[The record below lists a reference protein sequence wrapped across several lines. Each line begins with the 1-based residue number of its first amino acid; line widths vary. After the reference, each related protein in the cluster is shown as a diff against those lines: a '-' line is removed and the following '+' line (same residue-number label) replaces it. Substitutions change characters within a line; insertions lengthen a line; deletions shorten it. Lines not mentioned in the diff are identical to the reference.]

1 MFRTVDA
8 PVFSLQTGRGRAL
21 SAPYPSHALWRGA
34 DPENVME
41 LEGRLNPSLSL
52 PEVLQFVSMGK
63 MTGALTVVQGDYS
76 VTLMLRQGRLVNSSS
91 LGRPR
96 RLGQLVVAHGLVERS
111 ALDEVLHRQRG
122 MDPQPLLGHLL
133 VESGLITTEQ
143 LRHAIRLQL
152 EEEMWDLFSLQ
163 EGSFRFEHRKPEDIG
178 EVLVELEVEPLIME
192 GTRRLDEWARIVKNI
207 PGDHVT
213 PVIVVP
219 PGGVDR
225 EALQLSENEW
235 RVLSLINGFYNVG
248 SLAMR
253 SGIGRFETYRVL
265 NSFMASGLVVPY
277 ADALP
282 VGPSPDLADPAPVV
296 SHPPRD
302 CAPADKPDSARPGS
316 SSAKLIALFRR
327 AGPATGSDTV
337 DQTSGPPVA
346 AGEAGPPLKFHTWV
360 GFVASLATR
369 VMEKL
374 MASPDFPV
382 GPDDSRLLAYHWNGV
397 LMTYPKADLVRAHDN
412 RLDASRFDGF
422 VKYAGTTGPLR
433 GVYEDTLEA
442 LVRLM
447 RLLYLLAA
455 QRLGTRAAQRILGDE
470 LADHRQRAVIGAG

>member
-1 MFRTVDA
+1 MSYGAA
-8 PVFSLQTGRGRAL
+8 PT
-21 SAPYPSHALWRGA
+21 
-34 DPENVME
+34 PEYVME

-63 MTGALTVVQGDYS
+63 MTGALTVVQGEYT

-122 MDPQPLLGHLL
+122 LDPQPLLGHLL

-143 LRHAIRLQL
+143 LRQAIRLQL

-163 EGSFRFEHRKPEDIG
+163 EGSFKFEHRKPEDIG
-178 EVLVELEVEPLIME
+178 EVLVELDVEPLIME

-207 PGDHVT
+207 PGDQVT

-265 NSFMASGLVVPY
+265 NSFMASGLVVPR
-277 ADALP
+277 ADAPP
-282 VGPSPDLADPAPVV
+282 VGPPPEIADPAPVV
-296 SHPPRD
+296 ASAAAREG
-302 CAPADKPDSARPGS
+302 AQGDKSDRARTGS

-327 AGPATGSDTV
+327 GAPAAGTDTV
-337 DQTSGPPVA
+337 DQTTGPPTA
-346 AGEAGPPLKFHTWV
+346 DGEALPPLRFHTWV

-369 VMEKL
+369 VVEKL
-374 MASPDFPV
+374 MASPDFTV
-382 GPDDSRLLAYHWNGV
+382 GADDERLLAYHWHGV
-397 LMTYPKADLVRAHDN
+397 LMTYPKADLVRADDN
-412 RLDASRFDGF
+412 RLDASRFEGF
-422 VKYAGTTGPLR
+422 VRYAGTTGPLR

-470 LADHRQRAVIGAG
+470 LADHRHRAVVGAGEEFFFQEFADRILTG